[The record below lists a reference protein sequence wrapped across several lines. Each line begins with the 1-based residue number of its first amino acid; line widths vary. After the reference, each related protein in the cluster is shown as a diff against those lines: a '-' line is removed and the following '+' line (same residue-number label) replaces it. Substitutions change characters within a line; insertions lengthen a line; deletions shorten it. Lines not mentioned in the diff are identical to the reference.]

1 MIVDHIKE
9 IVNNFLSNK
18 ELADLEEGVIVSTS
32 PLKIK
37 IPTLIEPIGTAFIIV
52 PLRLNNSFEVN
63 DKVAMLK
70 AMGGQKYYILDK
82 VV

>member
-1 MIVDHIKE
+1 MMIDHIKE
-9 IVNNFLSNK
+9 IVKNYLNNK
-18 ELADLEEGVIVSTS
+18 EMADLEIGVIVSKS

-37 IPTLIEPIGTAFIIV
+37 IPNLIEPIDTAFIIV
-52 PLRLNNSFEVN
+52 PIRLNNSFEIN

-70 AMGGQKYYILDK
+70 AMGGQKYYLLDK